1 MTIQRWIHASARCT
15 LSCRRRYRYRRFD
28 ERRPRPTLFAL
39 CADDP
44 PHVLVAGRTSDPREL
59 CRVPKA
65 PQCLRT
71 VDGEVRALDAW
82 WWLPDDRR
90 IEDELVLE
98 ELRMYSGLPLVAF
111 EVRTL
116 IGPEPARLAPRVGVV
131 QLSPET
137 TDDEPA
143 RAPALPAGAVRV
155 HRGPAGARPAQ
166 AKARTSAPA
175 FAPARDRAATRRGR
189 TRRRPGNARAGP
201 RPCLPTETTPTRRS
215 PEEARRAALFA
226 LANEDACGHASAV
239 ADRLELGVSIDDAL
253 VSGADDP
260 F

>member
-15 LSCRRRYRYRRFD
+15 LSCRRRYRCRRFD

-116 IGPEPARLAPRVGVV
+116 IGPEPARLGPRVGVV

-137 TDDEPA
+137 IDDEL
-143 RAPALPAGAVRV
+143 RAHPHYLRALCAFTEGRRAHALP
-155 HRGPAGARPAQ
+155 
-166 AKARTSAPA
+166 K
-175 FAPARDRAATRRGR
+175 
-189 TRRRPGNARAGP
+189 RRREPPLPRSHRQGIEQLRDEAELAGDQATLERA
-201 RPCLPTETTPTRRS
+201 TTVLADGSDAHPPQ

-226 LANEDACGHASAV
+226 LANEDAFGHASAM
-239 ADRLELGVSIDDAL
+239 ADRLELGGSIDDAL

>member
-15 LSCRRRYRYRRFD
+15 LSCRRRYRCRRFD

-71 VDGEVRALDAW
+71 VDGEVRAFDAW

-116 IGPEPARLAPRVGVV
+116 IGPEPARLGPRVGVV

-137 TDDEPA
+137 TDDEL
-143 RAPALPAGAVRV
+143 RAHPHYLRALCAFTEGRRAHALP
-155 HRGPAGARPAQ
+155 
-166 AKARTSAPA
+166 K
-175 FAPARDRAATRRGR
+175 
-189 TRRRPGNARAGP
+189 RRREPPLP
-201 RPCLPTETTPTRRS
+201 RSHRQGIEQLRDEDRTDYDV
-215 PEEARRAALFA
+215 RRA
-226 LANEDACGHASAV
+226 
-239 ADRLELGVSIDDAL
+239 ELGATGGAARSEGTPVISISATTL
-253 VSGADDP
+253 PSTIT
-260 F
+260 